1 MEMDILMKQ
10 ITFMAFEIA
19 AALYILYPGTY
30 VLGGFMYLLTA
41 LVIKRDIARAT
52 QLDRGR
58 LSTRRDSDEDLKH
71 D

>member
-1 MEMDILMKQ
+1 MDILMKQ

-52 QLDRGR
+52 QLDRDR